1 MNRILLKVAM
11 LLMFILAVLGIWT
24 AMAMTFP
31 ADIWN
36 FLLGVVGVFFFFRGL
51 ELVDKINKLGSYAE
65 EQDEKGHMPK
75 GPGEDKHAFGDSKP
89 EDEPDITG
97 LPDEE

>member
-36 FLLGVVGVFFFFRGL
+36 FLLGVVGVLWG
-51 ELVDKINKLGSYAE
+51 VGKLPCLSSA
-65 EQDEKGHMPK
+65 
-75 GPGEDKHAFGDSKP
+75 S
-89 EDEPDITG
+89 
-97 LPDEE
+97 LSRVLL